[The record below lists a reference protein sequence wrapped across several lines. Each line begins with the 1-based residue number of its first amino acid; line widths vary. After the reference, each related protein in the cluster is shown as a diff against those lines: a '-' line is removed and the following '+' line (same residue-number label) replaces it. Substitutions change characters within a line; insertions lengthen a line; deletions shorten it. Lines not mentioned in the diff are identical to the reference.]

1 MPVRGGQKQTDSGLA
16 SPPVN
21 RHSPGQ
27 DSNGPPI
34 VSQEAAAPKNKIRIP
49 QGMTDQPLYHQ
60 PLSGSDR
67 RPSPGRIR
75 RLRRL
80 IRHIPLI
87 GPTVAA
93 YYCARDSR
101 TPFGARVALFGA
113 LGYFV
118 MPFDLIPDFIPGIG
132 HLDDAAV
139 MLLALRLVAH
149 RITPEHRESAR
160 TRIDAWVG

>member
-1 MPVRGGQKQTDSGLA
+1 
-16 SPPVN
+16 
-21 RHSPGQ
+21 
-27 DSNGPPI
+27 
-34 VSQEAAAPKNKIRIP
+34 
-49 QGMTDQPLYHQ
+49 MTDQPLYHQ
-60 PLSGSDR
+60 PLSSSKDGHPR
-67 RPSPGRIR
+67 RGIR

-87 GPTVAA
+87 GHTVAA
-93 YYCARDSR
+93 YYCARDPQ
-101 TPFGARVALFGA
+101 TPLRARIALFGA

-118 MPFDLIPDFIPGIG
+118 MPFDIIPDFLPGIG

-160 TRIDAWVG
+160 TRIDAWTG